1 MVEDKTDRIAFLKK
15 VSIFAGMNEQE
26 LTKLDSI
33 VEVSEHDADDV
44 IFKQDSDGKA
54 LFIVRNGKVLIVQH
68 LDVEEEE
75 KRIISMG
82 PGDIF
87 GEFALIDGGP
97 RSAGAVAG
105 EACTLY
111 RIAMGQFDSFT
122 RREPFVGLKL
132 VWGIA
137 QVLSRR
143 VRMSN
148 DRLKSMIM
156 WGK

>member
-1 MVEDKTDRIAFLKK
+1 MADKDDRIGFLRK
-15 VSIFAGMNEQE
+15 VSIFDGMDNEE
-26 LTKLDSI
+26 LTKLDSVI
-33 VEVSEHDADDV
+33 ETSDHEKADMIFEENSE
-44 IFKQDSDGKA
+44 GKA
-54 LFIVRNGKVLIVQH
+54 MFIVRDGKVLIIQR
-68 LDVEEEE
+68 LDTEGEE

-97 RSAGAVAG
+97 RSATAVAG
-105 EACTLY
+105 DACTLY
-111 RIAMGQFDSFT
+111 RIPMGLFDNFT
-122 RREPFVGLKL
+122 KREPFVGLKL

-143 VRMSN
+143 VRMAN
-148 DRLKSMIM
+148 HRLKSLIM